1 MRAIAIVNQKGGTG
15 KTTTAVNLAA
25 ALAEKGRNVLLID
38 LDPQYSTTTW
48 YAVTNPG
55 RGVFDLFA
63 EQESTQLK
71 DLFHKTATPNVTL
84 VASSA
89 WLVGAEKAL
98 SSEPGA
104 ETILREKIGE
114 LAPGSFAYVLIDC
127 PPTLGI
133 LTVNALTAVRE
144 VLVPVECHVMGLQG
158 LAQLLQTVDVVRKR
172 LNPDIA
178 ITGILP
184 CRVDQRTNHSLE
196 VVEKLRSRFPDIT
209 YTTVIRENI
218 RLAECPSMGEPITTF
233 APSSSGAEDY
243 RRLADEIIGQEP
255 IVEELPYGK
264 AVNV

>member
-1 MRAIAIVNQKGGTG
+1 MRVIAIVNQKGGTG

-25 ALAEKGRNVLLID
+25 ALAEKQQRVLLID

-48 YAVTNPG
+48 FAIASPG

-63 EQESTQLK
+63 QTDKTDFAALI
-71 DLFHKTATPNVTL
+71 HKTGTPGVSL
-84 VASSA
+84 VPSSA

-104 ETILREKIGE
+104 ETILREKLGT
-114 LAPGSFAYVLIDC
+114 LDPDLFTYVLIDC

-133 LTVNALTAVRE
+133 LTVNALTAAKE
-144 VLVPVECHVMGLQG
+144 VCVPVECHVMGLQG

-172 LNPDIA
+172 LNPRLA

-184 CRVDQRTNHSLE
+184 CRVDLRTNHSQE
-196 VVEKLRSRFPDIT
+196 VVEKLRSRFPELA
-209 YTTVIRENI
+209 YKTVIRENV

-233 APSSSGAEDY
+233 APSSAGAEDY
-243 RRLADEIIGQEP
+243 RSLAEEILSQEKS
-255 IVEELPYGK
+255 ETESYGK
-264 AVNV
+264 AANS